1 MKEGRK
7 ETHRKQ
13 GFPPSISVKRGEGG
27 REAGRGGSE
36 GERKK
41 CRKEEE
47 GTKEH
52 VVKEGRNQGCH
63 HEADRKG

>member
-7 ETHRKQ
+7 ETHRIQ
-13 GFPPSISVKRGEGG
+13 GFPPSISVKRGEGVG
-27 REAGRGGSE
+27 RQGGE

-47 GTKEH
+47 GTKEQ

-63 HEADRKG
+63 HEADRKR